1 MRLLLVLLVFLGGCN
16 TLNLRAERDHRECL
30 GYGFS
35 EGTPEYTQCRM
46 LTAQQR
52 RAATSAGL
60 SALGAALI
68 NSQPQAQPRPVVTC
82 STFGTMT
89 TCH

>member
-35 EGTPEYTQCRM
+35 EGTPEYAQCRM
-46 LTAQQR
+46 LAAQSR
-52 RAATSAGL
+52 RAAASAM
-60 SALGAALI
+60 GAALI

-82 STFGTMT
+82 STFGNMT

>member
-1 MRLLLVLLVFLGGCN
+1 MRALLAVLVLMGGCN

-30 GYGFS
+30 IYGFTD
-35 EGTPEYTQCRM
+35 GTPEYAQCRM

-60 SALGAALI
+60 SAMGAALI
-68 NSQPQAQPRPVVTC
+68 NSQPQPRPVVTC
-82 STFGTMT
+82 STFGNMT
-89 TCH
+89 TCR